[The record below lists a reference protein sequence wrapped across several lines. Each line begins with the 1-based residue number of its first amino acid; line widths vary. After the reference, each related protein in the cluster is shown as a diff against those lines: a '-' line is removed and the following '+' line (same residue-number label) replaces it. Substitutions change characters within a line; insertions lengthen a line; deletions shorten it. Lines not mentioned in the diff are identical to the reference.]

1 MARDVVPR
9 MEKVHAVAPGRREGA
24 VGREIQNE
32 EIYVA
37 RYTGLAASSRKII
50 YAALVGNFLIAVT
63 KFIAAAVTGSSA
75 MLSEGI
81 HSVVDTGNQVILLYG
96 LHRAK
101 RPPDAQ
107 FPFGHGKEIYFWSFV
122 VSILIFAV
130 GAGISIY
137 EGIHHT
143 LHPSAI
149 ESPHINYIVLG
160 CALVFEGVAW
170 GIAFKEFSRV
180 KGPFSYIQAVQ
191 RGKDPSMF
199 VVLFEDSAAIAGIL
213 VAFLGV
219 LLGQV
224 TGNPYFDG
232 FASIVIGLI
241 LGATAIWLA
250 RETKSLLVGE
260 SANREVVDGIREI
273 AKAFEDIEHVNEV
286 LTLHMG
292 PEYILVNL
300 SVNFADHLTADDV
313 EDEIYML
320 TAEIKRAFPRVKRIF
335 VEPEERRVF
344 NRKGEK

>member
-1 MARDVVPR
+1 
-9 MEKVHAVAPGRREGA
+9 
-24 VGREIQNE
+24 
-32 EIYVA
+32 
-37 RYTGLAASSRKII
+37 LAASSRKII
-50 YAALVGNFLIAVT
+50 LAALAGNTLIAIT
-63 KFIAAAVTGSSA
+63 KFIAAALTGSSA

-81 HSVVDTGNQVILLYG
+81 HSAVDTGNQVLLLYG

-101 RPPDAQ
+101 KPPDAR

-137 EGIHHT
+137 EGIQS
-143 LHPSAI
+143 LFHPHAI

-160 CALVFEGVAW
+160 LALVFEGVAW

-180 KGPFSYIQAVQ
+180 KGPFNYIQAVR

-219 LLGQV
+219 FLGHV
-224 TGNPYFDG
+224 TGNLYFDG
-232 FASIVIGLI
+232 CASVMIGLI
-241 LGATAIWLA
+241 LGGTAVWLA
-250 RETKSLLVGE
+250 YETKGLLVGE
-260 SANREVVDGIREI
+260 SANTEVVDGIRGI
-273 AKAFEDIEHVNEV
+273 TASFENIEHVNEV

-300 SVNFADHLTADDV
+300 SVNFADHLSADDV
-313 EDEIYML
+313 EDEISML

-335 VEPEERRVF
+335 VEPEEKRVLK
-344 NRKGEK
+344 RKGEL